1 MREAYEALGNEPVRV
16 TIDTELMHAI
26 TLDPDF
32 RRIPG
37 RWTATPLDGSIL
49 EIKFTER
56 FPWWVQ
62 DLIRSFGLFQQAVPK
77 YIWSMDHM
85 LLNGRESALAMAGV
99 SLPPL
104 RRS

>member
-1 MREAYEALGNEPVRV
+1 MVRVKYMREAYEALGNEPVRV

-62 DLIRSFGLFQQAVPK
+62 DLIRSFGL
-77 YIWSMDHM
+77 
-85 LLNGRESALAMAGV
+85 LLNGRESALAMTGV